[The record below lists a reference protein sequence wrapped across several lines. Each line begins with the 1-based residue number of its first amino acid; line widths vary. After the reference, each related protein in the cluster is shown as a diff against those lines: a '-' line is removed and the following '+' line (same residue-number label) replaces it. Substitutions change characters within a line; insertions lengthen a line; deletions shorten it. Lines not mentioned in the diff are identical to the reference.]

1 MDQPTQ
7 NIPRAGAPAGPTQQM
22 PKAGPPTAGPPPGP
36 PPPPPTPD
44 SGEPKPPKPRSRL
57 RDPLSIVLI
66 VVIVLALVAAGLI
79 GAELFTRHTASEKIK
94 EATACETQDSA
105 DTVTASFSN
114 SPPVLWQY
122 LTDQFP
128 KISVAIHGT
137 HIRSAQGM
145 TADIV
150 VDNINL
156 HGDANKKG
164 TIGAINATFKWTT
177 DGILQTVRDSINDY
191 IPDSLKTLTQFVSV
205 QSLVTGVTTDQSAG
219 TVTVHGTFGISVTV
233 QPKVENGGLRLV
245 IPQDGIKIP
254 IGSIP
259 RESVQSTLDDKTKKI
274 SDNNLNIK
282 VVEPVEITNDAV
294 TLHFSAKDSA
304 IPLQGTDKCFANL

>member
-7 NIPRAGAPAGPTQQM
+7 NIPRPGAAAGPTQQIPM
-22 PKAGPPTAGPPPGP
+22 AGPPTAGPPPGP
-36 PPPPPTPD
+36 PPPTKPAPD
-44 SGEPKPPKPRSRL
+44 SGEPKPRSRL

-66 VVIVLALVAAGLI
+66 VVIVLALVAAGLV
-79 GAELFTRHTASEKIK
+79 GAELYTRYVAGEKIK
-94 EATACETQDSA
+94 AATACETQDSA
-105 DTVTASFSN
+105 DTVTASFVN
-114 SPPVLWQY
+114 SPPLLWQY
-122 LTDQFP
+122 VTDQFP
-128 KISVAIHGT
+128 KITVTTHGS

-145 TADIV
+145 TVDVV
-150 VDNINL
+150 VDNVNM

-164 TIGAINATFKWTT
+164 TIGAINATLKWTT

-205 QSLVTGVTTDQSAG
+205 DSLVTGVTTDPSAG
-219 TVTVHGTFGISVTV
+219 TVTVHGTLGISVTV

-245 IPQDGIKIP
+245 IPQDGIKVP

-259 RESVQSTLDDKTKKI
+259 RESVQSTLDEKTKKI
-274 SDNNLNIK
+274 SENNLNIK
-282 VVEPVEITNDAV
+282 VVEPVEIANDAV

-304 IPLQGTDKCFANL
+304 IPLQSTDKCFANL